1 MSVEALEIKRLDFEK
16 FASGSDPVAP
26 ATGFVRN
33 YAIGNQLF
41 LKDSDGN
48 IISADLSVVK
58 AFSATTGAVALD
70 LMTGNTFTVTPTGDI
85 TLTATNLTNLAG
97 KIIRLVI
104 TSTGTTSRTI
114 SFSTGFATTPAF
126 KTGTVAS
133 VIRILEFYCNGTD
146 LREIGNRQPLGTTAL
161 TPAGTVAVEPSQG
174 DLFTLTPGEDE
185 TINAATVH
193 NGYEFTIK
201 VLTSGTTSRT
211 LTFSTGFKSTGT
223 LATGTSD
230 AKIFLIRFKS
240 DGTQYCEV
248 SRTAAQ

>member
-1 MSVEALEIKRLDFEK
+1 MSIEDLNVQRLDFEK
-16 FASGSDPVAP
+16 FASGSDPAAP
-26 ATGFVRN
+26 PTGFVRS
-33 YAIGNQLF
+33 YVVGNQIF
-41 LKDSDGN
+41 LKDTDN
-48 IISADLSVVK
+48 NVISVDLSVVK
-58 AFSATTGAVALD
+58 AFSTTTGAVALD
-70 LMTGNTFTVTPTGDI
+70 LLTGNTFTVTPTGDI

-97 KIIRLVI
+97 KTITLVI

-114 SFSTGFATTPAF
+114 TFSTGFATTPTF

-133 VIRILEFYCNGTD
+133 VIRILRFYCNGTD

-161 TPAGTVAVEPSQG
+161 TPGATVAVEPSQG

-193 NGYEFTIK
+193 NGYEFMIK
-201 VLTSGTTSRT
+201 VSTSGTTSRT
-211 LTFSTGFKSTGT
+211 LTFNTGFKSTGT